1 MSERRQLPRQK
12 SFLRGCLYFNNGR
25 ASATCLIRN
34 ISDRGARILI
44 SQTLNIPDIVD
55 LYVTQKAQTI
65 RARVEWRRDDELG
78 LCFAEDGNETTD
90 SKEFKELMARLAHL
104 EIEVASLRHT
114 ITELS
119 DATGSE
125 RFDGSPRH
133 RREVAPRLASLP
145 SGDED

>member
-1 MSERRQLPRQK
+1 MSERRQLPRRK

-44 SQTLNIPDIVD
+44 SHTLNIPDIVE

-78 LCFAEDGNETTD
+78 LSFAEDRDETNA
-90 SKEFKELMARLAHL
+90 SKEFKELVARVVHL

-114 ITELS
+114 IKELT
-119 DATGSE
+119 ALE
-125 RFDGSPRH
+125 IFDD
-133 RREVAPRLASLP
+133 APRQHRVVTPRLVSLP
-145 SGDED
+145 SGDKD

>member
-44 SQTLNIPDIVD
+44 SHTLNIPDIVD
-55 LYVTQKAQTI
+55 LYITQKAQTI

-90 SKEFKELMARLAHL
+90 SKEFKELAARLAHL

-114 ITELS
+114 IKELS
-119 DATGSE
+119 DDTTSE
-125 RFDGSPRH
+125 RFAGSPRQ
-133 RREVAPRLASLP
+133 RREVTPQLVPLP
-145 SGDED
+145 SGDNN

>member
-1 MSERRQLPRQK
+1 MSERRQLPRRK

-44 SQTLNIPDIVD
+44 SHTLNIPDIVE
-55 LYVTQKAQTI
+55 LYVIQKAQTI

-78 LCFAEDGNETTD
+78 LSFAEHHETTD
-90 SKEFKELMARLAHL
+90 SKEFKELVARLAHL

-114 ITELS
+114 IKELN
-119 DATGSE
+119 DETASE
-125 RFDGSPRH
+125 MLDG
-133 RREVAPRLASLP
+133 APRQHRVVTPRLVSLP
-145 SGDED
+145 SGDKD

>member
-1 MSERRQLPRQK
+1 MSERRLLPRQK

-34 ISDRGARILI
+34 ISERGARILI
-44 SQTLNIPDIVD
+44 SHTLNIPDIVD

-78 LCFAEDGNETTD
+78 LCFAEEGKETTD
-90 SKEFKELMARLAHL
+90 SKEFKELVARLAHL

-114 ITELS
+114 IKKLCDDTAL
-119 DATGSE
+119 E
-125 RFDGSPRH
+125 RLDDSLRQ
-133 RREVAPRLASLP
+133 RREVTPRLVSSP
-145 SGDED
+145 SGDKD

>member
-34 ISDRGARILI
+34 ISNRGARILI

-90 SKEFKELMARLAHL
+90 SKEFKELAARLAHL

-114 ITELS
+114 IKELS
-119 DATGSE
+119 DDTASE
-125 RFDGSPRH
+125 RFAGSPRQ
-133 RREVAPRLASLP
+133 RREVTPQLVSLP
-145 SGDED
+145 SGDND

>member
-1 MSERRQLPRQK
+1 MSERRQLPRRK

-44 SQTLNIPDIVD
+44 SHTLNIPDIVE

-78 LCFAEDGNETTD
+78 LSFAEDRDETTD
-90 SKEFKELMARLAHL
+90 SKEFKELVARLAHL

-114 ITELS
+114 IRELT
-119 DATGSE
+119 ALE
-125 RFDGSPRH
+125 MLDG
-133 RREVAPRLASLP
+133 APRQHRVATPRLVSLP
-145 SGDED
+145 SGDKD